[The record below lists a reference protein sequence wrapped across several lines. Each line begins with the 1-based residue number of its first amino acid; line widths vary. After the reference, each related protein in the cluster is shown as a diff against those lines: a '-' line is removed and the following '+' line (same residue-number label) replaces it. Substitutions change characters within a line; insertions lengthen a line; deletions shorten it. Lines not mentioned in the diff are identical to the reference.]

1 MLTSYNELYTINR
14 AIDAGADGYALK
26 NCMSEE
32 LLEGVRTVA
41 SGKRFLCAEA
51 NVTLSDNENN
61 TLELTRR
68 EIELLQL
75 IAEGLTLHQ
84 LADKMCIGTET
95 IRSYRK
101 NLNLK
106 LGAHNTAELL
116 QNAKV
121 MNLL

>member
-41 SGKRFLCAEA
+41 SGKRFMCAEA
-51 NVTLSDNENN
+51 NVTLADNEDN

-75 IAEGLTLHQ
+75 IAEGLMLKE
-84 LADKMCIGTET
+84 LADKMCLGTET

-116 QNAKV
+116 FNAKA